1 MRHNRGT
8 LEDTGTMLVRAM
20 LLVFLLPLAAVA
32 QGTATSDPRTGCR
45 VVNAHPQPNESIAWS
60 GGCVNGFAQG
70 HGILQWFENSRPT
83 ERYEGDMRAGQMD
96 GQGVLN
102 TGNGGRYEGTF
113 HDGVADGTGT
123 WTTARGSFSGTWKKG
138 CFNDGTRRAW
148 VGTDPASCP

>member
-1 MRHNRGT
+1 
-8 LEDTGTMLVRAM
+8 MLVRAM
-20 LLVFLLPLAAVA
+20 LIVCLLPLAAVA

-96 GQGVLN
+96 GQDALFHADLLEFKPLRFVHGGLAEPLAWSSP
-102 TGNGGRYEGTF
+102 TTFDTLACREGNRMF
-113 HDGVADGTGT
+113 LFPH
-123 WTTARGSFSGTWKKG
+123 RF
-138 CFNDGTRRAW
+138 
-148 VGTDPASCP
+148 